1 MLTANHIVFSS
12 LKEEE
17 VEGTKYDVG
26 GGGRKAHGF
35 SIVKG
40 KFLQGRRGNSYS
52 LLPISSAWP
61 CLGKQGLSM
70 CSGLFGSVS

>member
-26 GGGRKAHGF
+26 GRGRKAHEF

-40 KFLQGRRGNSYS
+40 KFLEGKSGNS
-52 LLPISSAWP
+52 
-61 CLGKQGLSM
+61 
-70 CSGLFGSVS
+70 